1 MLDTQTAR
9 FPGITADE
17 STIEDLAK
25 LPVMEFRGIVEAAEH
40 GTCWSGAEAQHDN
53 TVRASYA
60 AVALVAYT
68 NRRGSDILETDFSDL
83 LADMRH
89 LADALGINFREAL
102 TTSGVNYL
110 AETGEAHE

>member
-25 LPVMEFRGIVEAAEH
+25 LPVMEFRGSV
-40 GTCWSGAEAQHDN
+40 GAETQHDN

-110 AETGEAHE
+110 AETGETHE

>member
-25 LPVMEFRGIVEAAEH
+25 LPVMEFRGSMVSSPWPRSVSPAE
-40 GTCWSGAEAQHDN
+40 TQHDN

-89 LADALGINFREAL
+89 LADALGINFHEAL

-110 AETGEAHE
+110 AETGETHE